1 MNKKEVTEIKRRF
14 KKESC
19 SITRVCGCYVDGA
32 KEKVTKFGQTF
43 LNLEDE
49 EFHKYLEIV
58 NKCLSGTVGNNLMEL
73 AFPLDEELDDGTQ
86 KVLLALRESKLKD
99 EGLLDAF
106 YDHVI
111 ET

>member
-19 SITRVCGCYVDGA
+19 TITRVCGCYVDAG
-32 KEKVTKFGQTF
+32 KEKVTQFGSTF

-58 NKCLSGTVGNNLMEL
+58 NKCLSGTDSYNSAIDNRYDIRIRTCQRISWRISIGWFVCKGQC
-73 AFPLDEELDDGTQ
+73 LDLSRSQ
-86 KVLLALRESKLKD
+86 RERR
-99 EGLLDAF
+99 F
-106 YDHVI
+106 
-111 ET
+111 